1 MKVKS
6 NLRSLATFL
15 LGIFATINVLAQDIN
30 VSGTVIDS
38 FGDPIMGATVL
49 EVGTTNGCV
58 TDLDG
63 NFSLKVAQ
71 GATIRFSFIGYKTQ
85 EIPATATMNVTLAED
100 SELLED
106 VVVIGYGTAK
116 KGDLTGSVTAIKP
129 DEKNRGM
136 ITNAQDMI
144 SGKIA
149 GVSVT
154 NGGGAP
160 GSGSTIRIRGVSSLN
175 ASNDPLI
182 VIDGLA
188 MDNNGTP
195 GMANALSMVNPNDIE
210 TFTVLK
216 DASATAIYGSRGSNG
231 VIIITTKKG
240 LKNSKPKLSYNGNVS
255 MSTKKGLLEL
265 MTADE
270 FRPWVAETYGDAGIA
285 LLGSAN
291 TNWQDQIYRTAIS
304 TDHNLTLAGGTAG
317 MPYRASIG
325 YTNENGILKTSGM
338 QRYTASFNLSPSFLT
353 NHLTFN
359 INGKGMIARTRYA
372 QTGAIGAAVLM
383 DPTQPVQVPSN
394 DDRYNPEQYKNFN
407 GYFQWIGASGF
418 NDSEWSF
425 GRNGNATANPVAMLE
440 GKKDIAMSYV
450 FNGSAEG
457 TYKVHGFE
465 DLVLHATYG
474 VNLAHSKQDTDVQ
487 PWSSDALYYGNTGST
502 KKNNRNI
509 TFNAYAQYNKDFEK
523 GDQHFDVML
532 GYEWQ
537 HVYSEWLSNYWGM
550 YPSTNNDKSLAGTKY
565 NETNPK
571 GVWGKTENYIVS
583 FFGRANYSFLGR
595 YGLTA
600 TVRRDGSSRFLNHW
614 STFPAFA
621 FAWNFKE
628 EGFLKDN
635 EVLSEGKLRLS
646 YGETG
651 QQEVNN
657 DYPYFASYSET
668 YNQNG
673 DGHWYPLVGT
683 GDLQR
688 PKEYNKNLKWETTTT
703 YNIGLDL
710 GFLNGRFTLNGDVY
724 YRKTTDLLN
733 IVSVAAGSNFRNK
746 VWGNIGDLENKGF
759 EVMAT
764 IRPIQKQN
772 WQWEF
777 SVNAAYNKSKIT
789 SLIDSQGDDYFVPT
803 GGISAGTGNTCQAFK
818 KGEAAGAFYVYQQV
832 YNEETGMP
840 IEGVYVDRN
849 GDGKISVADKYFYKS
864 AVAPWTGGFNTKLT
878 YKKWDLGL
886 GLRASL
892 GNYVFNDTM
901 AGNCYTGLAT
911 VTSYNHLENRP
922 KTAVGLAFQ
931 SYDNP
936 LSDYFVQ
943 NASFLKCDNITL
955 GYSFDKFFGTKAYG
969 RVYAAASNVFTI
981 TKYKGVD
988 PEVFGGIDNNMY
1000 PRPLNILLG
1009 LSLNF

>member
-1 MKVKS
+1 MNVKF

-15 LGIFATINVLAQDIN
+15 LGIFATLNVMAQDI
-30 VSGTVIDS
+30 TVQGVVNDA

-49 EVGTTNGCV
+49 QVGTTNGCV

-63 NFSLKVAQ
+63 NFSLKAPKD
-71 GATIRFSFIGYKTQ
+71 AIIRFSFIGYRAQ
-85 EIPATATMNVTLAED
+85 EVPAAENMVITLAED

-129 DEKNRGM
+129 DEKNRGVV
-136 ITNAQDMI
+136 TNAQDMI

-154 NGGGAP
+154 NAGGAP
-160 GSGSTIRIRGVSSLN
+160 GSGSTIRIRGGSSLN

-240 LKNSKPKLSYNGNVS
+240 LKNTKPKISYNGNVNV
-255 MSTKKGLLEL
+255 STKKGLLEV

-270 FRPWVAETYGDAGIA
+270 FRPWVRETYGAAGVA
-285 LLGSAN
+285 LLGGCGTS
-291 TNWQDQIYRTAIS
+291 TDWQDQIYRTAVS
-304 TDHNLTLAGGTAG
+304 TDHNLTISGGTAG

-338 QRYTASFNLSPSFLT
+338 NRYTASFNLSPSFLT

-372 QTGAIGAAVLM
+372 NTGAIGAAVLM
-383 DPTQPVQVPSN
+383 DPTQPVSTSSHKF
-394 DDRYNPEQYKNFN
+394 DNFG
-407 GYFQWIGASGF
+407 GYYQWTGVSAF
-418 NDSEWSF
+418 NDPTWEY
-425 GRNGNATANPVAMLE
+425 GRNGNATANPVALLE
-440 GKKDIAMSYV
+440 GKNDVAMSYV
-450 FNGSAEG
+450 FNGNAEG
-457 TYKVHGFE
+457 TYKIHGFE
-465 DLVLHATYG
+465 DLVLHA
-474 VNLAHSKQDTDVQ
+474 NLGANIAHSKQDTDIQ
-487 PWSSDALYYGNTGST
+487 PWSSEALYYGNYGST
-502 KKNNRNI
+502 TKNNRNI
-509 TFNAYAQYNKDFEK
+509 SFNAYAQYNKDFSK
-523 GDQHFDVML
+523 ADQHFDIMV

-537 HVYSEWLSNYWGM
+537 HVYSESCGNYWGI
-550 YPSTNNDKSLAGTKY
+550 YPLTNADASKAGQKY
-565 NETNPK
+565 NESNPD

-583 FFGRANYSFLGR
+583 FFGRAYYSLLGR
-595 YGLTA
+595 YGLTV
-600 TVRRDGSSRFLNHW
+600 TVREDGSSRFKNHW

-628 EGFLKDN
+628 EGFLRDN
-635 EVLSEGKLRLS
+635 DVLSEGKLRLS

-651 QQEVNN
+651 QQEIGQ
-657 DYPYFASYSET
+657 DYSYFASYNET
-668 YNQNG
+668 KNQSG

-683 GDLQR
+683 GELQR
-688 PKEYNKNLKWETTTT
+688 PNAYNKDLKWETTTT
-703 YNIGLDL
+703 YNVGVDL
-710 GFLNGRFTLNGDVY
+710 GFLNGRFTFNGDVY
-724 YRKTTDLLN
+724 YRKTSDLLN
-733 IVSVAAGSNFRNK
+733 TVSVAAGSNFRNK
-746 VWGNIGDLENKGF
+746 VTGNIGDLENKGF

-764 IRPIQKQN
+764 IRPIQKTD

-777 SVNAAYNKSKIT
+777 SVNAAYNQNKIT
-789 SLIDSQGDDYFVPT
+789 SLIESKGDDYTVLT
-803 GGISAGTGNTCQAFK
+803 GGISAGTGNQCQAFR

-832 YNEETGMP
+832 YNEETGLP

-849 GDGKISVADKYFYKS
+849 GDGKISSEDRYFYKS

-878 YKKWDLGL
+878 YKNWDLGM
-886 GLRASL
+886 GLRASF
-892 GNYVFNDTM
+892 GNYVFNDTQ
-901 AGNCYTGLAT
+901 AGNAYCGPST
-911 VTSYNHLENRP
+911 VTSYAHLENRP
-922 KTAVGLAFQ
+922 KTASMLNFQ

-955 GYSFDKFFGTKAYG
+955 GYSFNKFFGLNSNG

-981 TKYKGVD
+981 TKYQGVD